1 MNQRL
6 LDTLRTHPDG
16 VERVRL
22 LSVLNDRPRSD
33 YELAS
38 ALDLD
43 YRTVQ
48 RHLSALLEGNLVQTN
63 SKLYGNIY
71 LLSDHA
77 RHEWR
82 AIETINPLIGFAE
95 REDMRY

>member
-16 VERVRL
+16 AERVRL

-33 YELAS
+33 YELAN
-38 ALDLD
+38 ALSLD

-48 RHLSALLEGNLVQTN
+48 NHLTALLDANLVRT
-63 SKLYGNIY
+63 SRKLDDKIY
-71 LLSDHA
+71 LLTNHA

-82 AIETINPLIGFAE
+82 TIETIPHSRTIE
-95 REDMRY
+95 RESTKQ